1 MATKANLIVDQG
13 ATFSTV
19 VTLTDTNNDPI
30 DLTNYTGAAQIR
42 KTYTSLTATD
52 FTVSLGGSTGTIEL
66 GLTANATM
74 AMASGRYVYDVEVTD
89 ASGVV
94 SRVFEG
100 LVTVSPNVTKI

>member
-1 MATKANLIVDQG
+1 
-13 ATFSTV
+13 
-19 VTLTDTNNDPI
+19 
-30 DLTNYTGAAQIR
+30 
-42 KTYTSLTATD
+42 
-52 FTVSLGGSTGTIEL
+52 
-66 GLTANATM
+66 M

>member
-42 KTYTSLTATD
+42 KTYTSLTAT
-52 FTVSLGGSTGTIEL
+52 VSLGGNTGTIEL

>member
-30 DLTNYTGAAQIR
+30 DLSNYTGAAQIR

-52 FTVSLGGSTGTIEL
+52 FDVTLGGNTGTIEL